1 MAGALAF
8 SEMQQQT
15 PQACVVDL
23 TPPTGGAITSLTNN
37 PDGSIK
43 AQWGAASDL
52 NGPITYEVYVQK
64 ATATGLFSVAPFLA
78 RGLSL
83 DIYRDALGA
92 MLVVGDV
99 VHVGVRPVDA
109 LGNKSSITTSLS
121 VTAAGLGYANLVS
134 TIPGAVWDEL
144 RAAHAVSGSFGEGVS
159 AIKTKTDQITFTSG
173 NVNAIAQVVADKAG
187 YALTGAQVTAI
198 AVAVEAA
205 LLNDGDGQ
213 ALIAAIV
220 ASIGNQ
226 NIDQVLLIAAI
237 RADLERVGGML
248 DGKSSQSSVNT
259 LLSNLASLAST
270 VGTLETDS
278 AAGSRNSAVLSA
290 IAAIPTVNPPT
301 AAQIADAV
309 WDEATSGHT
318 TPGTFGQ
325 NAQTPAINPQQ
336 VADAVWDA
344 DIADHNDPG
353 TFGANAQTPSINPT
367 DVANAVW
374 DADTAD
380 HNDPGTFGANA
391 QNPPVDASSIAA
403 AVWDEPLADHVD
415 AGTTGKQLADG
426 LTQSALASLIPAGQ
440 EIEVDIGESQVEVE
454 LEPVAEI
461 NVEIGDC

>member
-23 TPPTGGAITSLTNN
+23 TPPTGGAIASLSNN

-52 NGPITYEVYVQK
+52 NGPLTYEVYVQK
-64 ATATGLFSVAPFLA
+64 GSATGLFSVTPFLA

-121 VTAAGLGYANLVS
+121 ITAAGLGYANLVA
-134 TIPGAVWDEL
+134 TIPGAVWDEA
-144 RAAHAVSGSFGEGVS
+144 RAAHAGAGSFGEGVS
-159 AIKTKTDQITFTSG
+159 AIKAKTDQITFTSG
-173 NVNAIAQVVADKAG
+173 NVNAIAQVVADKTG
-187 YALTGAQVTAI
+187 YGLTSGERTAI

-220 ASIGNQ
+220 AAIGNQ

-248 DGKSSQSSVNT
+248 DGKSSQASVNT
-259 LLSNLASLAST
+259 LLSNLASLASA

-278 AAGSRNSAVLSA
+278 AADTRNAAVLSA
-290 IAAIPTVNPPT
+290 IAGIPTVTPPT
-301 AAQIADAV
+301 PAQIADAV

-344 DIADHNDPG
+344 PIADHNDAG

-367 DVANAVW
+367 DVADAVW
-374 DADTAD
+374 DAQTSD
-380 HNDPGTFGANA
+380 HDDAGTFGANA
-391 QNPPVDASSIAA
+391 QNPPVNAGQIAD
-403 AVWDEPLADHVD
+403 AVWDEQLGGHATVGSAGKKLSD
-415 AGTTGKQLADG
+415 AVTAG
-426 LTQSALASLIPAGQ
+426 SFIPAGQ
-440 EIEVDIGESQVEVE
+440 RIEVDIGSPNIEVE
-454 LEPVAEI
+454 IAPKPTIEI
-461 NVEIGDC
+461 EIGDE